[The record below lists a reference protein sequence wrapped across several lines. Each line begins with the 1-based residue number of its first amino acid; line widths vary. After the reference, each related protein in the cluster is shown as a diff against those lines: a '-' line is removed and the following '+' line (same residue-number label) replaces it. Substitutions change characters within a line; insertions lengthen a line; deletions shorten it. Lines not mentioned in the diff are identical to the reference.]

1 MPAAAWG
8 PAPLRFSALL
18 PAQEPSGPDPVTP
31 GVRPSTSR
39 EAEQLRAAAQP
50 HATDQQPNSYAL
62 DGGPPR
68 GFQVRAAAQPP
79 PVARSPAISP
89 HADQNKRCFFILY
102 FVIPPTPPSIRA
114 DLSESVAGRGWGLT
128 NQSAAGGRGMG
139 VGSSPYKALGLG
151 LGMGLVGSCL
161 GSSVGQRRRRA
172 PLRSRARA
180 PVQPN
185 QRGDG

>member
-8 PAPLRFSALL
+8 PAPFAIQR
-18 PAQEPSGPDPVTP
+18 PPSSPGGPDPVTP
-31 GVRPSTSR
+31 GVRPSTGR
-39 EAEQLRAAAQP
+39 VAVQLRAAAQP

-68 GFQVRAAAQPP
+68 GFQVRGAAQPP

-89 HADQNKRCFFILY
+89 RSDQNKRCFFILY
-102 FVIPPTPPSIRA
+102 FAIPPTPPSIRA